1 MKVTF
6 TDTFIR
12 ALKPPTR
19 EQKQALFVEHL
30 EPGLSLVLHIS
41 YGGAKTWRVVFYK
54 PGTRKR
60 ELPDG
65 SEKIVATKLSASRKL
80 GRYAPGTQQHMSIA
94 EARKAAR
101 KFQPPKSA
109 LQPGEPSRFSEVADV
124 WLAERVDGRNL
135 RSAREIRRVIEKYCR
150 PHWGT
155 TPIEAIRRS
164 DVNRLLRHIRRH
176 NGPAMANSVLATV
189 SSLMSWWEGQDD
201 DYASPIVGAMF
212 AEQVKRERVL
222 SEFEI
227 AALWAC
233 TAEPTPFHGFVRMA
247 LMTAQRHAKV
257 LGMRHADIAPDGT
270 WTLAVE
276 DRKREKGT
284 IEAVQLPRQALAEI
298 ARMPR
303 LAGNPFVF
311 PGGARQRAVS
321 TASPTS
327 AASTRRWRRGSC
339 ASTASPNCRSGRSM
353 ISGAP
358 ARLSWPRSA
367 APTDDDL
374 AERVLGHKR
383 EGRARRLQPLH
394 AAEDA
399 RPRRCKCSPMRSSGS
414 PPHRAMWSGRACR
427 SPRTSFKSACRGG
440 RLKRLGRP

>member
-30 EPGLSLVLHIS
+30 EPGLSLVLHVS

-60 ELPDG
+60 DLPDG

-109 LQPGEPSRFSEVADV
+109 LQPGEPSRFGEVADV

-150 PHWGT
+150 PHWGM
-155 TPIEAIRRS
+155 TPVEAIRRS
-164 DVNRLLRHIRRH
+164 DVNRLLRHIRH
-176 NGPAMANSVLATV
+176 NNGPAMANSVLATV

-276 DRKREKGT
+276 DRRREKGT

-311 PGGARQRAVS
+311 PAMRASGPCDTIANKRSLAKAMAAWLMREHGIAELPQWQIHDFRRTGS
-321 TASPTS
+321 TIMAEI
-327 AASTRRWRRGSC
+327 GV
-339 ASTASPNCRSGRSM
+339 
-353 ISGAP
+353 
-358 ARLSWPRSA
+358 
-367 APTDDDL
+367 DDDL

-383 EGRARRLQPLH
+383 EGVRGVYNRSMLPKRKAEALQMLADEIERI
-394 AAEDA
+394 AA
-399 RPRRCKCSPMRSSGS
+399 
-414 PPHRAMWSGRACR
+414 
-427 SPRTSFKSACRGG
+427 SPRDVE
-440 RLKRLGRP
+440 RPGMQIAENVVKLPVAAAG